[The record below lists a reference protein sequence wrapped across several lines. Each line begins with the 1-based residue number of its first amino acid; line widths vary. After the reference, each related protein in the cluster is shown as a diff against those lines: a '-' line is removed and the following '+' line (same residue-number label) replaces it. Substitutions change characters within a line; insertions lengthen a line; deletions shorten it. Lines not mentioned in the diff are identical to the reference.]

1 MQTFII
7 VLGILLTAWLLLNMY
22 ARIKMKSAPK
32 VTDSDKILTL
42 TDTDFDQQTKGR
54 LVLVDFW
61 AEWCAPCRMMA
72 PILNEIAGELPDGS
86 FVGKVNVE
94 TYQSMAQ
101 RFNVR
106 NIPTLILFK
115 DGKEINRFVGVKTKD
130 YLLKQMSK
138 ESKE

>member
-1 MQTFII
+1 MQTFLII
-7 VLGILLTAWLLLNMY
+7 LAVIFAAFIILNIY
-22 ARIKMKSAPK
+22 ARRKMKNMPK
-32 VTDSDKILTL
+32 VADSDKIITL
-42 TDTDFDQQTKGR
+42 TDKNFNQQTKGK

-72 PILNEIAGELPDGS
+72 PILNEVANELPAGKY
-86 FVGKVNVE
+86 VGKLNIE

-130 YLLKQMSK
+130 FLLKNMQ
-138 ESKE
+138 

>member
-1 MQTFII
+1 MQTILIILAVII
-7 VLGILLTAWLLLNMY
+7 VAFVTLNIY
-22 ARIKMKSAPK
+22 VRRKMKNMPK
-32 VTDSDKILTL
+32 VAESDKIITM
-42 TDTDFDQQTKGR
+42 TDKNFNQQTKGK

-72 PILNEIAGELPDGS
+72 PILNEVANELPAGKY
-86 FVGKVNVE
+86 VGKVNIE
-94 TYQSMAQ
+94 AYQSMAQ

-130 YLLKQMSK
+130 FLLKNMQ
-138 ESKE
+138 

>member
-1 MQTFII
+1 MQTFFLI
-7 VLGILLTAWLLLNMY
+7 LGILIVAIVLLNIY
-22 ARIKMKSAPK
+22 ARTKMKSMPK
-32 VTDSDKILTL
+32 VADSDKILTL
-42 TDTDFDQQTKGR
+42 TDKNFNQQTKGK

-72 PILNEIAGELPDGS
+72 PILNDLANDLPEGQY
-86 FVGKVNVE
+86 VGKVNIE

-115 DGKEINRFVGVKTKD
+115 DGKEVDRFVGVKTKD
-130 YLLKQMSK
+130 FLKKAMSK
-138 ESKE
+138 

>member
-1 MQTFII
+1 MQTFLIILGI
-7 VLGILLTAWLLLNMY
+7 VLTAILLLNIF
-22 ARIKMKSAPK
+22 ARAKMKSMPK
-32 VTDSDKILTL
+32 VADSDKILTL
-42 TDTDFDQQTKGR
+42 NDKNFNQQTKGK

-72 PILNEIAGELPDGS
+72 PVLNEVSNELPDGKY
-86 FVGKVNVE
+86 VGKVNIE

-130 YLLKQMSK
+130 FLLKNMK
-138 ESKE
+138 

>member
-22 ARIKMKSAPK
+22 ARIKMKSTPK
-32 VTDSDKILTL
+32 VADSDKILTL
-42 TDTDFDQQTKGR
+42 TDKDFDQQTKDR

-72 PILNEIAGELPDGS
+72 PILNEVASELPDGS
-86 FVGKVNVE
+86 FVGKVNIE

-101 RFNVR
+101 QFNVR

-130 YLLKQMSK
+130 YLLKQMTK
-138 ESKE
+138 ES

>member
-32 VTDSDKILTL
+32 VAESDKILTL

-72 PILNEIAGELPDGS
+72 PILNEVASELPDGS
-86 FVGKVNVE
+86 FVGKVNIE

-130 YLLKQMSK
+130 YLLKQMTK
-138 ESKE
+138 ES